1 MKEKTED
8 KILKL
13 PPVEVAKMHQ
23 EYGRVI
29 QFLPS
34 GTASCPP
41 SKTKFVRRTMSDEE
55 TKETFKKIE
64 ATRPESTCLAEKVAI
79 AMHEE
84 LGKKLDVNKS
94 E

>member
-1 MKEKTED
+1 MFFIRNQQAITWRLRHLQEIQGGNHMKEKTED

-41 SKTKFVRRTMSDEE
+41 SKT
-55 TKETFKKIE
+55 
-64 ATRPESTCLAEKVAI
+64 
-79 AMHEE
+79 MHEE

>member
-41 SKTKFVRRTMSDEE
+41 SKTKFVRRTMTDEE
-55 TKETFKKIE
+55 TKETLKKIE
-64 ATRPESTCLAEKVAI
+64 ASRPASPCLAEETART
-79 AMHEE
+79 AYEE
-84 LGKKLDVNKS
+84 IKKKLEEKS